1 MQKVVNNQS
10 YSKLAINFA
19 DFMNQIVQDIIT
31 DKAPLDF
38 KLDFIDH
45 SLKTGS
51 QNPFRLKNKS
61 NQQRYFSKDGLSKPV
76 ARILLNN
83 LDLDRLSSYINSLL
97 DDDEDGVSAS
107 DLCESFFSDNEEID
121 LSNIAY
127 SLAIVYR
134 NILKERIAQKDERPG
149 ARKEIKEV
157 FMQQAEIELQPSVE
171 KRLKDVLDIIFS
183 KNPKNDLADFRM
195 VPACI
200 KEKIADNP
208 PFKEKV
214 DRMILPYYRYI
225 EELLKA
231 KCEEN
236 SVNFEHI
243 ASYIQ
248 NLYDD
253 YKVTYSDQEDIFN
266 AITEY
271 FVTITHHKAKKSTC
285 EILTSFFIQN
295 CEVFDVIA

>member
-83 LDLDRLSSYINSLL
+83 LDLDRLSTYINSLL

-134 NILKERIAQKDERPG
+134 NILKERIAEKDERPG
-149 ARKEIKEV
+149 ARKEKKEA
-157 FMQQAEIELQPSVE
+157 FLQQAEIELQSSVE
-171 KRLKDVLDIIFS
+171 KRLKDALDIIFS
-183 KNPKNDLADFRM
+183 KSPKNDLADFRM

-200 KEKIADNP
+200 REKISDNP

-225 EELLKA
+225 EELLKT

-236 SVNFEHI
+236 PLNFEYI